1 LLTDV
6 AARLHLSRRGG
17 RPMKKMLAFFL
28 VQSRFGASRKRVDW
42 SLVIAWAGIAIA
54 LGVLLAVR

>member
-1 LLTDV
+1 
-6 AARLHLSRRGG
+6 
-17 RPMKKMLAFFL
+17 MKKMLAFFL